1 MSSAVQA
8 DAGRREDTHA
18 GYEVRTEYTVRR
30 IDERTFSA
38 HLHRSS
44 TGSFQQTPHW
54 VRARGTDWDSELLG
68 VFDRQ
73 GELVGIA
80 AVRLR
85 GLPVG
90 PWKLAYINQ
99 GPVMDWED
107 GDVPGVLGALSAHLR
122 DAKAFAIRIVPP
134 LTVHRWDP
142 EPIRAA
148 IQDEACQALS
158 QLPPDEIDETGRRTM
173 ITLDQL
179 GWIRQDQEKVEDAQ
193 SVYNVWVPLE
203 GVEES
208 EIRGLASGSFRRNV
222 RGAERKGVEIV
233 EAARADLPEVKRLY
247 DETSAKHGFATFS
260 LEFLEAMWD
269 SFTDGFP
276 GRFHV
281 LLAVH
286 EGDVLSVMGTVQTG
300 RRAQAVL
307 IANSDEKRQLKA
319 SNLAYD
325 AAFHR
330 AHADGAV
337 LYDLGGVGGSLDAET
352 ADAGLLRYKASAGG
366 VTYEYLGTWDLPLNP
381 VLYRA
386 FTTLLPLY
394 GRLRTWKS
402 ER

>member
-1 MSSAVQA
+1 MSSAVQT
-8 DAGRREDTHA
+8 DPRQRQDTHA
-18 GYEVRTEYTVRR
+18 GFDVRTEYSVRR

-44 TGSFQQTPHW
+44 SGNFQQTPHW
-54 VRARGTDWDSELLG
+54 VRARETD
-68 VFDRQ
+68 
-73 GELVGIA
+73 
-80 AVRLR
+80 
-85 GLPVG
+85 
-90 PWKLAYINQ
+90 
-99 GPVMDWED
+99 
-107 GDVPGVLGALSAHLR
+107 
-122 DAKAFAIRIVPP
+122 
-134 LTVHRWDP
+134 WDP

-148 IQDEACQALS
+148 IQDEAHLALS

-173 ITLDQL
+173 IALDQL

-193 SVYNVWVPLE
+193 SVYNVWVPLDA
-203 GVEES
+203 VEES

-233 EAARADLPEVKRLY
+233 EATKADLPEVKRLY
-247 DETSAKHGFATFS
+247 DDSSAKHRFAAFS
-260 LEFLEAMWD
+260 LEFLESMWD
-269 SFTDGFP
+269 SFTDEFP
-276 GRFHV
+276 GKFHV

-325 AAFHR
+325 AALHR
-330 AHADGAV
+330 AYADGAV

-366 VTYEYLGTWDLPLNP
+366 VACEYLGTWDLPLNP
-381 VLYRA
+381 VMYRA

-394 GRLRTWKS
+394 GRLRTWRS